1 MADVTLFQ
9 QIFRMPS
16 EMLPYLDLFATD
28 DEIDLVTRLGDR
40 AMTLG
45 QIAEMMEMGGW
56 ETERL
61 LTEATHRAVVIRK
74 ITPDGVLYRSS
85 NAYRRLTYLSMQDY
99 EAWHAVPAE
108 IRKPILDWHL
118 EENIRHHDLVRRL
131 DLLRKDPDSENI
143 HNRDIL
149 LLEEALALVDA
160 AELHV
165 VVPCDCRTTAI
176 NCDHPRLN
184 TCLRLD
190 GRGRWTLEGGEGK
203 IITKE
208 ACREIVLNANRSG
221 LLHTGQRAENGRPA
235 ILNGN
240 CCPCCS
246 YPIRAGIALGMAKK
260 WPRSHYV
267 AQRDETLCTHCGLC
281 VERCPFGALAY
292 VSSTWANLDESLR
305 EISFDA
311 DVCFGCGLCATGCPQ
326 GAITMEPLVIQKGDR

>member
-1 MADVTLFQ
+1 MADIALFQ
-9 QIFRMPS
+9 EIFRLPD
-16 EMLPYLDLFATD
+16 ELLPYLDLVATD
-28 DEIDLVTRLGDR
+28 AEIDLVTRLGDR
-40 AMTLG
+40 AMSLG
-45 QIAEMMEMGGW
+45 GIAEMMRIGGW
-56 ETERL
+56 EAERL
-61 LTEATHRAVVIRK
+61 LTEAVHRAVINK
-74 ITPDGVLYRSS
+74 QNTPDGVLYRSG

-99 EAWHAVPAE
+99 ETWRAIPAE
-108 IRKPILDWHL
+108 VRAPILEWHL

-131 DLLRKDPDSENI
+131 DLLQKDPDSESI

-176 NCDHPRLN
+176 NCDHPRWD

-190 GRGRWTLEGGEGK
+190 DRGRWTLERGEGK

-246 YPIRAGIALGMAKK
+246 YPIRGGIALGMAKE
-260 WPRSHYV
+260 WPKSHYV
-267 AQRDETLCTHCGLC
+267 AQRDETLCAYCGHC

-292 VSSTWANLDESLR
+292 TGGTQMNLDQSLR
-305 EISFDA
+305 MISFDA
-311 DVCFGCGLCATGCPQ
+311 DACFGCGLCATGCPQ
-326 GAITMEPLVIQKGDR
+326 GAIKMEPLVAQ